1 MANRELILSLF
12 AFILKNVH
20 RLGYFV
26 QNCKF
31 VGKPLLMENTKLYG
45 ILRTLTPAE
54 HNDLTRY
61 LSADFFHVGPRSREL
76 YAFIQVQL
84 HEDKEI
90 GKKDIFEKFFP
101 REEYDDKKVR
111 YLLTDLTKSVEDYLA
126 YRAFRKDEALQQSL
140 LGKALAEKGA
150 EKAYNSVF
158 TQVRE
163 KALSSKVKDA
173 DFYYYN
179 YVAEYNHLVYE
190 ISRLKRNDRSNMELV
205 VSNLDKFY
213 LARKLQLCCEIFNVR
228 NVLSIDYKVFLLD
241 EILGYL
247 RDNSYD
253 DTPIITIYYQILMTL
268 LEVDKEEHFNR
279 LRELLRKHGDN
290 FTLAE
295 LRDMYQYVFN
305 YCIKKINLGNLAYQK
320 VLFETYKETL
330 SNGALL
336 LEGHI
341 SQWDYKN
348 IVTIS
353 LRLKEFAWAKEFIHE
368 YRVKLSPKERENA
381 FVYNLAYWHFHSK
394 EYSKTLSLLQQVS
407 FSDLYYQL
415 DTRAILLKIYYEQDD
430 LDALFY
436 HIAAFKT
443 FLQRNK
449 LVSDYQRT
457 IYKNLIRYTGKLA
470 KSAGNAKKASMI
482 MQEIEKKR
490 QVADIQWL
498 QQKVA
503 ELC

>member
-1 MANRELILSLF
+1 
-12 AFILKNVH
+12 
-20 RLGYFV
+20 
-26 QNCKF
+26 
-31 VGKPLLMENTKLYG
+31 MENTKLFG
-45 ILRTLTPAE
+45 MLRTLTPGE
-54 HNDLTRY
+54 QNDFANY
-61 LSADFFHVGPRSREL
+61 LGTGFFRVNQRSCEL
-76 YAFIQVQL
+76 YKYILQQQR
-84 HEDKEI
+84 EGKEI
-90 GKKDIFEKFFP
+90 TKKGIYNKFFP
-101 REEYDDKKVR
+101 RKKYDDKKVR
-111 YLLTDLTKSVEDYLA
+111 YLLTDLTKSVEDYFA
-126 YRAFRKDEALQQSL
+126 YKAFSKDEALKQSL
-140 LGKALAEKGA
+140 LGKALAERGA
-150 EKAYNSVF
+150 EKAYNAVF
-158 TQVRE
+158 SEVRE
-163 KALSSKVKDA
+163 RSVISKVKDA

-179 YVAEYNHLVYE
+179 YIAEYDHLVYE
-190 ISRLKRNDRSNMELV
+190 ISRLKRNDKSNMELV
-205 VSNLDKFY
+205 VDNLDKFY

-247 RDNSYD
+247 RDHSYE
-253 DTPIITIYYQILMTL
+253 DTPVITIYYQILMTL
-268 LEVDKEEHFNR
+268 LEVDKEEHFYR
-279 LRELLRKHGDN
+279 LRELLLKHGET

-305 YCIKKINLGNLAYQK
+305 YCIKKINLGDLAYQK

-336 LEGHI
+336 MNGHI

-368 YRVKLSPKERENA
+368 HRSSLSPKERENA

-394 EYSKTLSLLQQVS
+394 EYSRTLSLLQQVN

-430 LDALFY
+430 QDTLFY

-457 IYKNLIRYTGKLA
+457 IYTNLIRYTAKLA
-470 KSAGNAKKASMI
+470 KSGGNPRRALAIK
-482 MQEIEKKR
+482 QEIENKR

-498 QQKVA
+498 QQKV
-503 ELC
+503 EEMC

>member
-1 MANRELILSLF
+1 
-12 AFILKNVH
+12 
-20 RLGYFV
+20 
-26 QNCKF
+26 
-31 VGKPLLMENTKLYG
+31 MENTKLFG
-45 ILRTLTPAE
+45 MLRTLTPGE
-54 HNDLTRY
+54 QNDLSKY
-61 LSADFFHVGPRSREL
+61 LSTDFFPVSDRSREL
-76 YAFIQVQL
+76 YKYLLQQL
-84 HEDKEI
+84 REDKEI
-90 GKKDIFEKFFP
+90 TKKDIFNKFFP
-101 REEYDDKKVR
+101 RKKYDDKKVR
-111 YLLTDLTKSVEDYLA
+111 YMLTDLTKCVEDYLA
-126 YRAFRKDEALQQSL
+126 YRAFSKDEALKQSL

-150 EKAYNSVF
+150 EKAYNAVF
-158 TQVRE
+158 SEVRE
-163 KALSSKVKDA
+163 RAVSSKVKDA
-173 DFYYYN
+173 DFYYYS

-190 ISRLKRNDRSNMELV
+190 ISRLKRNDKSNMELV
-205 VSNLDKFY
+205 VNNLDKFY

-228 NVLSIDYKVFLLD
+228 NVLSIDYRVFLLD

-247 RDNSYD
+247 RDHSYE

-268 LEVDKEEHFNR
+268 LEVDKEEHFIR
-279 LRELLRKHGDN
+279 LRELLLKHGET
-290 FTLAE
+290 FTLTE

-305 YCIKKINLGNLAYQK
+305 YCIKKINLGNLTYQK

-330 SNGALL
+330 ANGALL
-336 LEGHI
+336 MEGHI

-353 LRLKEFAWAKEFIHE
+353 LRLKEFAWCRNFIHE
-368 YRVKLSPKERENA
+368 YRSKLASKERENA

-394 EYSKTLSLLQQVS
+394 EYSKTLSLLQQVN

-430 LDALFY
+430 ADALFY

-457 IYKNLIRYTGKLA
+457 IYTNLIRYTAKLA
-470 KSAGNAKKASMI
+470 KSGGNPKKASLI
-482 MQEIEKKR
+482 KQEIENKR

-498 QQKVA
+498 QQKVT
-503 ELC
+503 EIC

>member
-1 MANRELILSLF
+1 
-12 AFILKNVH
+12 
-20 RLGYFV
+20 
-26 QNCKF
+26 
-31 VGKPLLMENTKLYG
+31 MENTKLFG
-45 ILRTLTPAE
+45 MLKTLTPGE
-54 HNDLTRY
+54 QNDLANY
-61 LSADFFHVGPRSREL
+61 LGTDFFPVSERSREL
-76 YAFIQVQL
+76 YLYILQQMR
-84 HEDKEI
+84 EGKEI
-90 GKKDIFEKFFP
+90 TKKEIFNRFFP
-101 REEYDDKKVR
+101 RKKYDDKKVR
-111 YLLTDLTKSVEDYLA
+111 YMLTDLTKNVEDYLA
-126 YRAFRKDEALQQSL
+126 YHAFSKDEALKQSL

-150 EKAYNSVF
+150 EKAYNAVFSEVRARSV
-158 TQVRE
+158 
-163 KALSSKVKDA
+163 SSKVKDA
-173 DFYYYN
+173 DFYYYS

-190 ISRLKRNDRSNMELV
+190 ISRLKRNDKSNMELV
-205 VSNLDKFY
+205 VNNLDKFY

-247 RDNSYD
+247 RDHSYD
-253 DTPIITIYYQILMTL
+253 DTPIITVYYQILMTL
-268 LEVDKEEHFNR
+268 LEVDNEEHFNK
-279 LRELLRKHGDN
+279 LRQLLLKHGET

-305 YCIKKINLGNLAYQK
+305 YCIKKINLGSINYQE

-353 LRLKEFAWAKEFIHE
+353 LRLKKFTWAREFIHE
-368 YRVKLSPKERENA
+368 YRAKLSSRERENA
-381 FVYNLAYWHFHSK
+381 FIYNLAYWHFHSK
-394 EYSKTLSLLQQVS
+394 EYSKTLSLLQKVN

-430 LDALFY
+430 PDTLFY

-457 IYKNLIRYTGKLA
+457 IYTNLIRYTGKLA
-470 KSAGNAKKASMI
+470 KSGGNPKKAAVI
-482 MQEIEKKR
+482 KQEIENKR